1 MIACPCA
8 LGLAT
13 PTVITVASGK
23 AAKKG
28 VLFKGGDKIEMASK
42 INHIIFDKTGTL
54 TKGKPFIVDYKNNDD
69 HSFLLKIAASL
80 EKESRHPIADALIQE
95 AKKQNLSLFPIKKI
109 FTHSGRGI
117 SGELESIDGLIN
129 IGNIEWLLNKGII
142 IDSDAKKVIE
152 NEETKT
158 NTIIGVSIKDKL
170 LGFILLGDLLRD
182 DSIKTV
188 QNLREN
194 KFKIN
199 ILSGDRKQTV
209 LALAKKIG
217 CKETEVKWDLLPE
230 MKLKNIE
237 NLKINNKVAMI
248 GDGINDVPALA
259 SSDLG
264 IAVGSGTQ
272 IAKANADVV
281 LMGDQLNGLPYA
293 LNLAKKTIRKIKQNL
308 TWAFGYNL
316 LAIPLAAG
324 ILFPKYG
331 ILLTPSIAALLM
343 AISSITVV
351 INALSLD

>member
-1 MIACPCA
+1 M
-8 LGLAT
+8 G
-13 PTVITVASGK
+13 
-23 AAKKG
+23 
-28 VLFKGGDKIEMASK
+28 
-42 INHIIFDKTGTL
+42 N
-54 TKGKPFIVDYKNNDD
+54 YDD

-80 EKESRHPIADALIQE
+80 EKESRHPIADAIIQE

-129 IGNIEWLLNKGII
+129 IGNIEWLLSKGII

-170 LGFILLGDLLRD
+170 LGFILLGDSLRD

-188 QNLREN
+188 QNLREK

-217 CKETEVKWDLLPE
+217 CKETEVKWDLPPE
-230 MKLKNIE
+230 MKLKIIE
-237 NLKINNKVAMI
+237 NLKLNNKVAMI

-316 LAIPLAAG
+316 IAIPIAAG

-343 AISSITVV
+343 ATSSITVV

>member
-1 MIACPCA
+1 M
-8 LGLAT
+8 
-13 PTVITVASGK
+13 S
-23 AAKKG
+23 
-28 VLFKGGDKIEMASK
+28 
-42 INHIIFDKTGTL
+42 
-54 TKGKPFIVDYKNNDD
+54 
-69 HSFLLKIAASL
+69 
-80 EKESRHPIADALIQE
+80 
-95 AKKQNLSLFPIKKI
+95 
-109 FTHSGRGI
+109 
-117 SGELESIDGLIN
+117 
-129 IGNIEWLLNKGII
+129 KGII
-142 IDSDAKKVIE
+142 IDSNTKKSIE
-152 NEETKT
+152 NEDTQT

-170 LGFILLGDLLRD
+170 LGLILLGDLLRE

-188 QNLREN
+188 QTLRKS

-209 LALAKKIG
+209 LSLAKKIG
-217 CKETEVKWDLLPE
+217 CKEKEVKWDLLPQ
-230 MKLKNIE
+230 MKLDIIE

-264 IAVGSGTQ
+264 IAV
-272 IAKANADVV
+272 
-281 LMGDQLNGLPYA
+281 DQDSNSQGKCRCSIDGRSTKWITLRLKSC
-293 LNLAKKTIRKIKQNL
+293 KKTIRKIKQNL

-343 AISSITVV
+343 ATSSITVV

>member
-1 MIACPCA
+1 MKGKFIVIEGIDGCGKTTQIDELSKWLPNS
-8 LGLAT
+8 GL
-13 PTVITVASGK
+13 I
-23 AAKKG
+23 KKG
-28 VLFKGGDKIEMASK
+28 SKLITTREPGGS
-42 INHIIFDKTGTL
+42 H
-54 TKGKPFIVDYKNNDD
+54 
-69 HSFLLKIAASL
+69 
-80 EKESRHPIADALIQE
+80 
-95 AKKQNLSLFPIKKI
+95 
-109 FTHSGRGI
+109 
-117 SGELESIDGLIN
+117 
-129 IGNIEWLLNKGII
+129 
-142 IDSDAKKVIE
+142 
-152 NEETKT
+152 
-158 NTIIGVSIKDKL
+158 
-170 LGFILLGDLLRD
+170 LG
-182 DSIKTV
+182 
-188 QNLREN
+188 
-194 KFKIN
+194 
-199 ILSGDRKQTV
+199 
-209 LALAKKIG
+209 KKIG

-230 MKLKNIE
+230 MKLKTIE
-237 NLKINNKVAMI
+237 NLKNNNKVAMI

>member
-1 MIACPCA
+1 MCIRD
-8 LGLAT
+8 
-13 PTVITVASGK
+13 S
-23 AAKKG
+23 
-28 VLFKGGDKIEMASK
+28 
-42 INHIIFDKTGTL
+42 
-54 TKGKPFIVDYKNNDD
+54 
-69 HSFLLKIAASL
+69 
-80 EKESRHPIADALIQE
+80 PIADALIQE
-95 AKKQNLSLFPIKKI
+95 AKKQNLSLLPIKKI
-109 FTHSGRGI
+109 ITHSGRGI
-117 SGELESIDGLIN
+117 SGELDSIDGLIN
-129 IGNIEWLLNKGII
+129 IGNIEWLLSKGII
-142 IDSDAKKVIE
+142 IDIDAKKIIE

-170 LGFILLGDLLRD
+170 LGFIFLGDLLRD
-182 DSIKTV
+182 DSIETV
-188 QNLREN
+188 QNLRKN

-217 CKETEVKWDLLPE
+217 FEESEVKWDLLPE
-230 MKLKNIE
+230 MKLKTIE
-237 NLKINNKVAMI
+237 NLKIDNKVAMI

-293 LNLAKKTIRKIKQNL
+293 LNLAKKTIREIKQNL